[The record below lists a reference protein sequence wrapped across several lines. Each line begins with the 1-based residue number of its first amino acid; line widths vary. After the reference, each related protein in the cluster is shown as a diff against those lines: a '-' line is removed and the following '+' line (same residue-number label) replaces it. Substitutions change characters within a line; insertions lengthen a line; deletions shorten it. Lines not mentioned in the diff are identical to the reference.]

1 MRATFKETMAKNF
14 PNLIEATNLHI
25 QEAQEISTSTD
36 KQKFTKIHQRQTI
49 EHQYKEESLKTAI
62 LKRNS
67 IIEPGFLTAKME
79 AQRQWHNSFNLLVEN
94 SN

>member
-1 MRATFKETMAKNF
+1 MSVRATFKETMAKNF
-14 PNLIEATNLHI
+14 PNLMEATNLHI

-49 EHQYKEESLKTAI
+49 EHQYKEESLKIAI

-67 IIEPGFLTAKME
+67 NYRTWIL
-79 AQRQWHNSFNLLVEN
+79 NSKNG
-94 SN
+94 SPKTMA